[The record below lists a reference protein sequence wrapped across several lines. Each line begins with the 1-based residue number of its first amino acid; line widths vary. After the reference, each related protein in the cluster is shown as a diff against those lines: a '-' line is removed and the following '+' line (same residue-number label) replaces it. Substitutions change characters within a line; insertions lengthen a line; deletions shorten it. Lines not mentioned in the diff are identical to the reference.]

1 MGNQQ
6 ESIKENLEREIQM
19 NQKKTAPTKK
29 STKKKQTKKIKEE
42 DKDKAKIKHHVYTKI
57 EVDLWSTKLHKEEWG
72 IRLDAQRAQK
82 DRQWTKDMDQIGS
95 ISKDGDKYGI
105 IAIRESLWKKEDPFT
120 RRFVVK
126 MFTPSSYWRGTI
138 EQLQGESVAL
148 TLASKEPS
156 PVFVCVLDNSK
167 NLVRIRH
174 VPHKQRFQGEVFT
187 FDYVD
192 EKGISY
198 AFTIDDRRLTL
209 GSDWIVKNI
218 HGKRIANIDGKVFN
232 VGGKYVIKIF
242 DKELASDKTFY
253 NVLILF
259 SSMLRY
265 YRSIQKNLRRIVKEL
280 RINESVAL
288 QLDESE
294 ADLYANPRKYNY

>member
-148 TLASKEPS
+148 TLAST
-156 PVFVCVLDNSK
+156 FLDF
-167 NLVRIRH
+167 R
-174 VPHKQRFQGEVFT
+174 T
-187 FDYVD
+187 
-192 EKGISY
+192 
-198 AFTIDDRRLTL
+198 
-209 GSDWIVKNI
+209 GSNIFNALIV
-218 HGKRIANIDGKVFN
+218 A
-232 VGGKYVIKIF
+232 
-242 DKELASDKTFY
+242 
-253 NVLILF
+253 
-259 SSMLRY
+259 
-265 YRSIQKNLRRIVKEL
+265 
-280 RINESVAL
+280 
-288 QLDESE
+288 
-294 ADLYANPRKYNY
+294 